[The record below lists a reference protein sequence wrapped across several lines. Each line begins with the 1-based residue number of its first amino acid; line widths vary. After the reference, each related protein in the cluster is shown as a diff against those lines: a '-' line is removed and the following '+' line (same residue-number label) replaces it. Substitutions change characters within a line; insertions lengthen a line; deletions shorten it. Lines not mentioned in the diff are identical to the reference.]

1 MDVPLPAG
9 SIPAPRNFLMN
20 GGKDMFGKNKVTSQA
35 LLYTP
40 EQPPAVIRMPEA
52 DRFVEFEGAMA
63 HADDDGR
70 LEFVPRGPININVHR
85 IGAYYDHTIILF
97 GSKIRV
103 METAAQIA
111 LKIMEAE
118 R

>member
-1 MDVPLPAG
+1 
-9 SIPAPRNFLMN
+9 
-20 GGKDMFGKNKVTSQA
+20 MFGKNKVTGQA

-63 HADDDGR
+63 RIDEDTGK
-70 LEFVPRGPININVHR
+70 LEFVDRGPININVHR

-97 GSKIRV
+97 GNKIRV